1 MGQTRDKVDRR
12 GGGVVQRPGGGDR
25 IQQTPGLE
33 TDKPEAAQGVWEEQT
48 VVERGDFS
56 PVGSST

>member
-1 MGQTRDKVDRR
+1 ME
-12 GGGVVQRPGGGDR
+12 QRPGGGDR
-25 IQQTPGLE
+25 IRQTSRLE
-33 TDKPEAAQGVWEEQT
+33 PDTREAAQGVWEEQA